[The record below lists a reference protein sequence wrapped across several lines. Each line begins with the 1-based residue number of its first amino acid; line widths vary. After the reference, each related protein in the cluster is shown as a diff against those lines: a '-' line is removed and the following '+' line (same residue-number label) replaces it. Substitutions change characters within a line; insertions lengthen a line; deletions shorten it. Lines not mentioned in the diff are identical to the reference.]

1 MIDNILWFLS
11 LAPSALVYNYTL
23 ACLLDVPRKKT
34 YAALLSFLSLS
45 FSAFC
50 HVCPVLPER
59 QYINTGVQLLLIFG
73 GAFVFGRMTKRLCLL
88 ASAIITV
95 VIFLPELAGI
105 YFYLHLSSDPQDPS
119 DYLALLSHP
128 SALLFLRLFYFVLV
142 SLLCVLTLR
151 LWDRF
156 IKKTRL
162 DILHYY
168 LLFPLSQAILLVI
181 SVLFIER
188 HAKGAVSTG
197 YSLALLLAILLC
209 VVADVFLFRS
219 IKQLMEKA
227 AAEERAGW
235 FDYLL
240 EQQELYYE
248 QYQADLEDASRIRH
262 DIRNQL
268 QTAYTLMEQHDGPG
282 ASAILNGVSDQLEQH
297 PDYCPNRLLNALL
310 SVKGNLFTQAGL
322 LFQFDCALPELLPF
336 SDVALCS
343 VLTCLLDSAYHL
355 ATQCTP
361 PQVPIHFSAQLTD
374 KALTLSCQA
383 PSLSETPQESN
394 PFSAMELSI
403 LQETVSQLHG
413 TLEVQQKNNSTL
425 LHVVL
430 PQANEKITA

>member
-23 ACLLDVPRKKT
+23 TCLLDVPRKKT

-73 GAFVFGRMTKRLCLL
+73 GAFVFGRMAKRLCLL

-162 DILHYY
+162 DMLHYY

-209 VVADVFLFRS
+209 VVADVFL
-219 IKQLMEKA
+219 
-227 AAEERAGW
+227 
-235 FDYLL
+235 
-240 EQQELYYE
+240 
-248 QYQADLEDASRIRH
+248 
-262 DIRNQL
+262 
-268 QTAYTLMEQHDGPG
+268 
-282 ASAILNGVSDQLEQH
+282 
-297 PDYCPNRLLNALL
+297 LLNALL

-322 LFQFDCALPELLPF
+322 PFQFDCALPELLPF
-336 SDVALCS
+336 SDVTLCS

-355 ATQCTP
+355 ATQCTL
-361 PQVPIHFSAQLTD
+361 PQMPIHFSAQLTD

-403 LQETVSQLHG
+403 LQETVSQLLG
-413 TLEVQQKNNSTL
+413 TLEVQQKNNSAQ

>member
-1 MIDNILWFLS
+1 MVRLS
-11 LAPSALVYNYTL
+11 SG
-23 ACLLDVPRKKT
+23 
-34 YAALLSFLSLS
+34 AA
-45 FSAFC
+45 
-50 HVCPVLPER
+50 
-59 QYINTGVQLLLIFG
+59 
-73 GAFVFGRMTKRLCLL
+73 GAF
-88 ASAIITV
+88 
-95 VIFLPELAGI
+95 
-105 YFYLHLSSDPQDPS
+105 
-119 DYLALLSHP
+119 
-128 SALLFLRLFYFVLV
+128 
-142 SLLCVLTLR
+142 
-151 LWDRF
+151 
-156 IKKTRL
+156 
-162 DILHYY
+162 
-168 LLFPLSQAILLVI
+168 
-181 SVLFIER
+181 
-188 HAKGAVSTG
+188 
-197 YSLALLLAILLC
+197 
-209 VVADVFLFRS
+209 
-219 IKQLMEKA
+219 
-227 AAEERAGW
+227 
-235 FDYLL
+235 
-240 EQQELYYE
+240 YE

-322 LFQFDCALPELLPF
+322 PFQFDCALPELLPF
-336 SDVALCS
+336 SDVTLCS

-355 ATQCTP
+355 ATQCTL

-413 TLEVQQKNNSTL
+413 TLEVQPKNNSAQ

>member
-197 YSLALLLAILLC
+197 IPWPY
-209 VVADVFLFRS
+209 FWRS
-219 IKQLMEKA
+219 CSVSWPMFSSSVPCISSWKKLPP
-227 AAEERAGW
+227 
-235 FDYLL
+235 
-240 EQQELYYE
+240 
-248 QYQADLEDASRIRH
+248 
-262 DIRNQL
+262 RN
-268 QTAYTLMEQHDGPG
+268 GPG
-282 ASAILNGVSDQLEQH
+282 GSTIFWSS
-297 PDYCPNRLLNALL
+297 R
-310 SVKGNLFTQAGL
+310 SFIMSSTK
-322 LFQFDCALPELLPF
+322 
-336 SDVALCS
+336 
-343 VLTCLLDSAYHL
+343 
-355 ATQCTP
+355 
-361 PQVPIHFSAQLTD
+361 PI
-374 KALTLSCQA
+374 
-383 PSLSETPQESN
+383 
-394 PFSAMELSI
+394 
-403 LQETVSQLHG
+403 
-413 TLEVQQKNNSTL
+413 
-425 LHVVL
+425 
-430 PQANEKITA
+430 